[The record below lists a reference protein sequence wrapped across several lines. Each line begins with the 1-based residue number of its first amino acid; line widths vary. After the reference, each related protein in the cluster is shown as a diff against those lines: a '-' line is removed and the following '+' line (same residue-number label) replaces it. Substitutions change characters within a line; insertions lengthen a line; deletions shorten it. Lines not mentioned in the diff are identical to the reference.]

1 MPFFVV
7 LKGFFGGRPIFS
19 DDFPSAA
26 GYAVPY
32 TGMSPCMPYAAV
44 CCDSFRSAARSANR
58 RAALRKRR
66 TAAGWG
72 RNRLGSQQMCGLRAI
87 ISFRRVCGRVR
98 AGLVRAAWR
107 EPYPADRARCIAG
120 APTEK
125 TARGRARR
133 PISAN
138 GPRVFHCRSGGCMET
153 TFVISRA
160 RGIPEQTAVNFL
172 RRIFRGRA
180 RSADADRRYPRAM
193 SFARVVRKPAKSC
206 AKVVSLLTFCASS
219 VILIKIDAAFTQ
231 TAATRGMPEAAAGSW

>member
-1 MPFFVV
+1 MHAVRRRLLRFVPFRGAQRKP
-7 LKGFFGGRPIFS
+7 KGRFAQTA
-19 DDFPSAA
+19 DC
-26 GYAVPY
+26 
-32 TGMSPCMPYAAV
+32 GMLGPQQVGVATNV
-44 CCDSFRSAARSANR
+44 RAARDHIVQTGLRQSSR
-58 RAALRKRR
+58 RA
-66 TAAGWG
+66 
-72 RNRLGSQQMCGLRAI
+72 
-87 ISFRRVCGRVR
+87 
-98 AGLVRAAWR
+98 VRAAWR

-120 APTEK
+120 VPTEK